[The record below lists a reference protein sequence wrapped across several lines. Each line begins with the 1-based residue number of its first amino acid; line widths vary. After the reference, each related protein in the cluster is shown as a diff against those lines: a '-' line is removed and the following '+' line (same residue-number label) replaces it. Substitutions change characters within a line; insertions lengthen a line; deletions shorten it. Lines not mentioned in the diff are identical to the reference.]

1 MIAVGGWAEG
11 GEKYSAMISLK
22 SRRDSFI
29 AAVIEFMKMYD
40 FDGFDL
46 GTPHIFYSI
55 AYNNL

>member
-29 AAVIEFMKMYD
+29 AAVVEFMKTYE

-46 GTPHIFYSI
+46 GMRCYLPVIVQ
-55 AYNNL
+55 YN

>member
-29 AAVIEFMKMYD
+29 ADVVDFMKTYD

-46 GTPHIFYSI
+46 GKYLYFSVNTS
-55 AYNNL
+55 L

>member
-29 AAVIEFMKMYD
+29 ADVIDFMKKYD

-46 GTPHIFYSI
+46 GMHSQQPIY
-55 AYNNL
+55 YQ

>member
-29 AAVIEFMKMYD
+29 ADVIEFMKMYN

-46 GTPHIFYSI
+46 GMDNHFYF
-55 AYNNL
+55 YL

>member
-29 AAVIEFMKMYD
+29 DSVVRFMKEYD

-46 GTPHIFYSI
+46 GELCD
-55 AYNNL
+55 AM